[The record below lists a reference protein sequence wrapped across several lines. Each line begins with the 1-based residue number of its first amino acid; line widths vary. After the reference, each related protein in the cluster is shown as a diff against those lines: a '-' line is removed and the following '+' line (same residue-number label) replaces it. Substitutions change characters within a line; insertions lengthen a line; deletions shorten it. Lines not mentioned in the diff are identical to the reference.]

1 MKIHESFSW
10 RAPYPTDKK
19 TIMKNTIY
27 AILIL
32 CLSNAATAQTIKR
45 NYMIGANIMTS
56 SVNIQ
61 NNNTGYNASLQPKL
75 GYFLNENLVIG
86 MAVELGVDVVN
97 ANTTMNYGATPFAR
111 IFVGKDNFQ
120 DIPRRVMFFVE
131 GGAGFGGRNSR
142 FKNADGTKTNV
153 TTNGGILYV
162 NPGIDIFLNK
172 NVALEVGGEYRHI
185 GGTPQVNRISIN
197 LGFQIF
203 LSKAEGI
210 KVQRDIILDK

>member
-1 MKIHESFSW
+1 M
-10 RAPYPTDKK
+10 KK
-19 TIMKNTIY
+19 TFY

-32 CLSNAATAQTIKR
+32 CISNTAIAQTIKR

-56 SVNIQ
+56 SINFQ
-61 NNNTGYNASLQPKL
+61 NSNTGYNVGFQPKV

-97 ANTTMNYGATPFAR
+97 SNTTMNYGATPFAR
-111 IFVGKDNFQ
+111 IFIGKDNFQ
-120 DIPRRVMFFVE
+120 DIPRRIMFFME

-142 FKNADGTKTNV
+142 FKNADGTKSNV

-162 NPGIDIFLNK
+162 GPGIDIFLNK
-172 NVALEVGGEYRHI
+172 NVALEVGAEYRHI
-185 GGTPQVNRISIN
+185 GGTPELNRVSMN

-203 LSKAEGI
+203 LSKAEGR
-210 KVQRDIILDK
+210 KMQRDIILDK